1 MRNRTIA
8 RSAVAAAAIALL
20 GATTPQAGAQS
31 GFQPCAARQYPGL
44 TFGPS
49 VPSYAA
55 GMINGQCY
63 CGAWTNISPGQA
75 MAMGWYASCEGG
87 RGTCNFKPGT
97 RASNAVCKAQ

>member
-1 MRNRTIA
+1 MRNRMIPGP
-8 RSAVAAAAIALL
+8 AVAAAAIVLFA
-20 GATTPQAGAQS
+20 AMSPPAGAQS
-31 GFQPCAARQYPGL
+31 GFQPCPARQYPGL
-44 TFGPS
+44 TFGPN

-55 GMINGQCY
+55 GMIDGQCY

-75 MAMGWYASCEGG
+75 MRMGWYASCESG